1 MGVSR
6 PFNSSLPRGGGK
18 IVSHPLL
25 EVIAFLEKL
34 AISQRL
40 PHSGRRL
47 DGRSTEEGARRGR
60 PVESALGE
68 GHIEA
73 I

>member
-1 MGVSR
+1 M
-6 PFNSSLPRGGGK
+6 
-18 IVSHPLL
+18 SHPLL

-47 DGRSTEEGARRGR
+47 DGRSTEEGARGGGR